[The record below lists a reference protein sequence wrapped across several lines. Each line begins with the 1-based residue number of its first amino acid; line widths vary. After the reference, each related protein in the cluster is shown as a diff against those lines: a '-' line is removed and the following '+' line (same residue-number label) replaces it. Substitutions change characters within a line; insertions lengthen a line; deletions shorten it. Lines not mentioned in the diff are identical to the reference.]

1 MFFNGLTPSPDA
13 CCGCNACVETC
24 PHDALSLTYDHNG
37 FIMPI
42 LTPNKCVECGA
53 CEKVC
58 PMLHPD
64 RILAEEDGKAY
75 AAVNRDIPELMRS
88 SSGGVF
94 SIIARHL
101 LSDGGI
107 VYGSAFDKNMQLIH
121 TAIEDKDKLHL
132 LQGSKY
138 LQSLNDGIFKE
149 IRTHLRTGRKV
160 YYTGTGCQVAAL
172 KLYLRKDYDNLFTSD
187 ILCHGTPPQN
197 VFNFTL
203 KSLENR
209 YKGQVVDYK
218 FRDKKVWGWSCSS
231 SSCSI
236 KSGNRIR
243 YIGYDKSMDAYFNA
257 FIDAVNYRESCYK
270 CPYAQSRR
278 SGDITLA
285 DFWGVEKYIPVPNK
299 RNGVS
304 AILVNTP
311 KGQKLLQ
318 EIVNSMDLYDAD
330 IKDISVINRTLTG
343 PTTRPPERDY
353 FFTDFEK
360 NPGKT
365 MDAYTRQDLK
375 RHMVYLL
382 KRNPLTNAL
391 INRIKSLT

>member
-1 MFFNGLTPSPDA
+1 
-13 CCGCNACVETC
+13 
-24 PHDALSLTYDHNG
+24 
-37 FIMPI
+37 
-42 LTPNKCVECGA
+42 
-53 CEKVC
+53 
-58 PMLHPD
+58 
-64 RILAEEDGKAY
+64 
-75 AAVNRDIPELMRS
+75 MRS
-88 SSGGVF
+88 SSGGIF

-101 LSDGGI
+101 LSDCGI

-121 TAIEDKDKLHL
+121 IAVEDENKVQL

-149 IRTHLRTGRKV
+149 IRSHLRTGRKV

-172 KLYLRKDYDNLFTSD
+172 KLYLRKDYDNLITSD

-203 KSLENR
+203 KILENR
-209 YKGQVVDYK
+209 YKGQVVDYR
-218 FRDKKVWGWSCSS
+218 FRDKRVWGWSCSS
-231 SSCSI
+231 SCSI
-236 KSGNRIR
+236 KTGKRTR
-243 YIGYDKSMDAYFNA
+243 YIGYDNSMDAYFNA
-257 FIDAVNYRESCYK
+257 FIDAVNYRESCYR

-311 KGQKLLQ
+311 KGQKLLD
-318 EIVNSMDLYDAD
+318 EIGGSMDLYDAN

-343 PTTRPPERDY
+343 PTPRPLERDC
-353 FFTDFEK
+353 FFADFKE
-360 NPGKT
+360 NPKKT
-365 MDAYTRQDLK
+365 MDAYVRPDLK
-375 RHMVYLL
+375 RRIVYLL
-382 KRNPLTNAL
+382 KRNSLTNAL
-391 INRIKSLT
+391 INRVKSLM